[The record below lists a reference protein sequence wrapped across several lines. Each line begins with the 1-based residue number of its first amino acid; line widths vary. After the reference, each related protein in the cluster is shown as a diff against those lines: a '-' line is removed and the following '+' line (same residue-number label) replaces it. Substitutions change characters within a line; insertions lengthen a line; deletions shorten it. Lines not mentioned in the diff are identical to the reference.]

1 MKILTDTGLL
11 AFWNKIKQLV
21 LGNRPYEPTE
31 FSGKGYKVLEKNIQ
45 TVNGVKKNILTA
57 VMINQPNTIYEI
69 RYDFDLDGATIVVK
83 EGCTLKFEGG
93 SLKNGTLT
101 FDYVSIEGGVCQL
114 FSNINFNGYIKSKLV
129 LPEWFG
135 AKGDGST
142 DDTLPFQQ
150 ALDLGK
156 SVAAYNNYKVSSI
169 NCHYGTELYIP
180 KQLEGNLNITHGR
193 CNIRLNRLKG
203 TLKIGSTTNS
213 CAHNIINFNIIYTPD
228 NSDGIVLDGSVY
240 GVQNTIIYGGVITNN
255 NVSENKLYNYG
266 VHMIARKTYNSDGI
280 TENSN
285 SFCNQNMFFG
295 IVAYNAKYA
304 GLFMDNTDYGKYA
317 PARMNGN
324 AFYSFDCEGSDLA
337 IKMSS
342 CCVNNKFFSLRNNE
356 ISKEQLLLEFGGR
369 CSENEFYTTQ
379 AVFSSNF
386 KYRKDQDAENIGGIN
401 IIRNGLKAENNSRI
415 WKNDTYISFSEE
427 GDEISFFPISKLSE
441 KLNVLSKDTVISTM
455 EHSARTNANTTIF
468 NGNYRLFLNN
478 NYGAGKIDNLS
489 VYAKK
494 GEVPTR
500 IYLPY
505 KNYKL
510 RTFLLDDKVE
520 LNITKAKEYHTIK
533 QIDINGIENKKI
545 FINLGNITKSSES
558 GRDLKLQLL
567 ECDKT
572 GSILRQMNLSANN
585 RVLFSTNSSNTSYII
600 IRGFIEGVNSEKITY
615 NVEVKEVLT
624 NIALFLNL
632 SESAV
637 LEDTLYNIHFTNNK
651 CLIEDKKVNI
661 KDVL

>member
-21 LGNRPYEPTE
+21 LGNRPYNPSE

-45 TVNGVKKNILTA
+45 TVDGVKKNILTA

-69 RYDFDLDGATIVVK
+69 RYDFDLNGETIEIL

-93 SLKNGTLT
+93 SLNNGTLT
-101 FDYVSIEGGVCQL
+101 FDYVSIEGGVHQL

-135 AKGDGST
+135 AKGDGRT

-169 NCHYGTELYIP
+169 NCYYGTELYIP

-203 TLKIGSTTNS
+203 TLKIGSTINS
-213 CAHNIINFNIIYTPD
+213 CAHNVINFNIIYAPD

-255 NVSENKLYNYG
+255 NASENKLYNYG
-266 VHMIARKTYNSDGI
+266 IHMLARKTYNSDGV
-280 TENSN
+280 TENSS

-295 IVAYNAKYA
+295 VVAYNAKYA
-304 GLFMDNTDYGKYA
+304 GLFMDNSDYGKYA

-337 IKMSS
+337 IKMGS

-356 ISKEQLLLEFGGR
+356 ILKNQLLLEFGGR

-379 AVFSSNF
+379 KVFSSNF
-386 KYRKDQDAENIGGIN
+386 KYRIDQDAENIGGYN
-401 IIRNGLKAENNSRI
+401 IIRNGLKAENIGTI
-415 WKNDTYISFSEE
+415 WSADTYISFSEN
-427 GDEISFFPISKLSE
+427 GDEISFSPMSKLPE
-441 KLNVLSKDTVISTM
+441 KLGVLSKDTTISTM

-478 NYGAGKIDNLS
+478 NYGEGKIDNLS

-494 GEVPTR
+494 GELPTR

-505 KNYKL
+505 KDYKL
-510 RTFLLDDKVE
+510 GTFLLDENIE
-520 LNITKAKEYHTIK
+520 LNITKGSEYHTIK
-533 QIDINGIENKKI
+533 QIDINGSGNKKI

-567 ECDKT
+567 ECDKN
-572 GSILRQMNLSANN
+572 GSILRQMNLVANN
-585 RVLFSTNSSNTSYII
+585 NVLFSSNSSNTSYII
-600 IRGFIEGVNSEKITY
+600 IRGYIEGTNNEEITY
-615 NVEVKEVLT
+615 NVEVKEILT
-624 NIALFLNL
+624 NISLFLTL

-637 LEDTLYNIHFTNNK
+637 SEDTLYNIHFTKEK
-651 CLIEDKKVNI
+651 CIVEDKKVNI
-661 KDVL
+661 NNIL